1 MEIKL
6 KSGRKVKVKEI
17 TLDERDSLLDAIEYN
32 YKDDGSFSGVG
43 MMQSTMTKWMR
54 TCIDGDIS
62 DKALLKYTTSE
73 RSDLFIALQSKYLVG
88 EEEASK

>member
-17 TLDERDSLLDAIEYN
+17 TLDERDSLLDAIEYT
-32 YKDDGSFSGVG
+32 YKDDGSFSGVR

-54 TCIDGDIS
+54 TCIDGDVS
-62 DKALLKYTTSE
+62 DKVLLKYTTSE
-73 RSDLFIALQSKYLVG
+73 RSELFVELQSKYLVG
-88 EEEASK
+88 EEKASK

>member
-17 TLDERDSLLDAIEYN
+17 TLDERDSLLDSIEYTFD
-32 YKDDGSFSGVG
+32 KDGNISGVG

-73 RSDLFIALQSKYLVG
+73 RSELFVGLQSKYLVG
-88 EEEASK
+88 EEKASK